1 MHHLKHKFK
10 AIPTISDNI
19 RFSSKKEKK
28 RYEELKLMQQA
39 GELRFF
45 LRQVPFHLPGDIK
58 YVCDFMCFWKN
69 ETVTIEEVKGFK
81 TPMYIAK
88 KKIVE
93 TTYPIEITE
102 I

>member
-1 MHHLKHKFK
+1 MYQIKHKFK

-19 RFSSKKEKK
+19 RFSSKKERK

-39 GELRFF
+39 GELLFF
-45 LRQVPFHLPGDIK
+45 LRQVPFHLPGNIK
-58 YVCDFMCFWKN
+58 YVCDFMGFWKN
-69 ETVTIEEVKGFK
+69 GTVTIEDVKGFK

-88 KKIVE
+88 KKVVE
-93 TTYPIEITE
+93 AIYPIEIRE